1 MFAPSMLSL
10 TRQRNP
16 RNENVAGYWPSLVVL
31 IPNVVLVSILLTT
44 YQARKGAGAGN
55 NNLAPPESQDG
66 PTPLA
71 KDPPSE
77 GSVDYFANL
86 VRPPSPGNALARNE
100 FSFFPCTDL
109 ASERS
114 IRRPCSKTS
123 RS

>member
-1 MFAPSMLSL
+1 MLSL

-55 NNLAPPESQDG
+55 NLAPPESQDG

-86 VRPPSPGNALARNE
+86 VSPPALARNE